1 VGTVAAEALYRWL
14 ERGGRGGTFLIQ
26 GEEEFLKE
34 EAVGTLI
41 RHHLDPATRDF
52 NLDQLRG
59 QGLDPE
65 TLASIAQTPPMM
77 SEWRVVVV
85 RDAQQLASNARLRS
99 VVESLTDREIPGL
112 ALVLATSSGDISK
125 SKYQKMLERRAQTVT
140 FAALPAADVPG
151 WLMDRAAD
159 AGIEM
164 LPAAARALAAASASG
179 LGVLTQEL
187 AKLIAFVGERRRIE
201 ATDVTALVGAVPRQN
216 RWDWFD
222 LVGDAKFAEARA
234 GLPILL
240 DGSETGVGLLIG
252 LGTHFLRLG
261 VAVAGGDRALE
272 AALPNHQRWLA
283 SRIKRQARKWSRPA
297 IDGALAD
304 LLRADRLLKSAS
316 LRDRHVMD
324 ELLLRMQTAQAAA

>member
-1 VGTVAAEALYRWL
+1 VGKVAAGALYRWL

-26 GEEEFLKE
+26 GDEDYLKE
-34 EAVGTLI
+34 EAVGALI

-85 RDAQQLASNARLRS
+85 RDSQYLASNARLRS
-99 VVESLTDREIPGL
+99 VVEALTDREIPGL
-112 ALVLATSSGDISK
+112 ALVLATSTGDISK
-125 SKYQKMLERRAQTVT
+125 SKFQKSLERRAQTVT
-140 FAALPAADVPG
+140 FATLPAADVPG
-151 WLMDRAAD
+151 WLMDRAAE
-159 AGIEM
+159 AGVEM
-164 LPAAARALAAASASG
+164 EPAAARTLAAASDAG
-179 LGVLTQEL
+179 LGVLVQEL
-187 AKLIAFVGERRRIE
+187 AKLVEFAGERRRI
-201 ATDVTALVGAVPRQN
+201 AKSDVTALVGAVPRQN

-261 VAVAGGDRALE
+261 VAVAGGE
-272 AALPNHQRWLA
+272 AALQAALPGHQRWLA
-283 SRIKRQARKWSRPA
+283 SRLKRQARKWSRNA

-324 ELLLRMQTAQAAA
+324 ELLLRLQTAQAAA

>member
-1 VGTVAAEALYRWL
+1 MSTVSAEALYRWL

-26 GEEEFLKE
+26 GAEDYLKE
-34 EAVGTLI
+34 EAVQALI

-85 RDAQQLASNARLRS
+85 RDSQQLASNARLRS
-99 VVESLTDREIPGL
+99 VMESLTEREIPGL
-112 ALVLATSSGDISK
+112 ALVLATSTDDISRAK
-125 SKYQKMLERRAQTVT
+125 FQKTLERRAQTVT
-140 FAALPAADVPG
+140 FAATSAADVPG
-151 WLMDRAAD
+151 WLMDRAGE
-159 AGIEM
+159 AGVKLE
-164 LPAAARALAAASASG
+164 PAAARALASASGGG
-179 LGVLTQEL
+179 LGVLVQEL
-187 AKLIAFVGERRRIE
+187 AKLIEFVGDRRRIE
-201 ATDVTALVGAVPRQN
+201 TADVTALVDAVPRQN

-222 LVGDAKFAEARA
+222 LVADTKFTEARA
-234 GLPILL
+234 GLPVLL

-261 VAVAGGDRALE
+261 VAIAGGDRALE
-272 AALPNHQRWLA
+272 SALPKHQRWLA
-283 SRIKRQARKWSRPA
+283 SRLKRQARKWSRPVL
-297 IDGALAD
+297 DGALAD

-316 LRDRHVMD
+316 LRDRHVLD
-324 ELLLRMQTAQAAA
+324 ELLLRLQSAQAAA